1 MLFNHLLH
9 ISVGALA
16 RHIFPWS
23 ASGILAAALISAGV
37 QGIDTFRIRRQVIAM
52 TMSNPEPIRSQQL
65 QAIRGPTGIY
75 KLVQVFAYKTIWYA
89 LVTLVTAHLTR
100 AWMG

>member
-1 MLFNHLLH
+1 
-9 ISVGALA
+9 
-16 RHIFPWS
+16 
-23 ASGILAAALISAGV
+23 
-37 QGIDTFRIRRQVIAM
+37 M

-100 AWMG
+100 AWLG